1 MFFSKSARLLIDCE
15 GRQRMRTERSLKTD
29 ALPSDGRFRIIP
41 ICSFISVFHAV
52 HGTIKWSGP
61 FSEAASCFCLLA
73 LSPCQEQSG

>member
-1 MFFSKSARLLIDCE
+1 MFFSKSARLFIDCE

-29 ALPSDGRFRIIP
+29 ALPFDGRCKIIH
-41 ICSFISVFHAV
+41 ICFYFHFHAV
-52 HGTIKWSGP
+52 HGNIKWSGP